1 MNYKKKISLE
11 GKAFDKQVRL
21 RKKFGL
27 IPDLRKLKK
36 NYNFYNNPWREPE
49 FFKIQ
54 WMKIINR
61 IIKDASSKKK
71 NQKILEI
78 GCGTGFLS
86 LELARFGNN
95 VLGIDVSKKSIAE
108 AQNYLKK
115 IDKKKKLKLNY
126 EVKDAHKIDFNEKFV
141 FKASDLGQGTHKI
154 SAEAFASWQKHDFT
168 ETGSIK
174 NSSSDIEI
182 TIN

>member
-11 GKAFDKQVRL
+11 GKAFDKQVKL

-54 WMKIINR
+54 WMKIINK

-71 NQKILEI
+71 KRKILEI
-78 GCGTGFLS
+78 GCDWIFIF
-86 LELARFGNN
+86 R
-95 VLGIDVSKKSIAE
+95 
-108 AQNYLKK
+108 
-115 IDKKKKLKLNY
+115 
-126 EVKDAHKIDFNEKFV
+126 
-141 FKASDLGQGTHKI
+141 I
-154 SAEAFASWQKHDFT
+154 S
-168 ETGSIK
+168 
-174 NSSSDIEI
+174 
-182 TIN
+182 